1 MIQRKKLSMID
12 WIRRKYGDIILSL
25 SILLMG
31 SGDTKS
37 DPLIRGRL
45 LIQDAHEPEQDAK
58 MPKGYKLVAITGIL
72 IVPATDERMANGQLN
87 DVIGT
92 LATQG
97 DFPVLTLSILASSSI
112 KEKTKGQD
120 LGNSFNLDIWKF

>member
-1 MIQRKKLSMID
+1 MLD
-12 WIRRKYGDIILSL
+12 WMQRKYGDIILSL

-31 SGDTKS
+31 SGSAKS

-45 LIQDAHEPEQDAK
+45 LIQDAHEQEQDAK
-58 MPKGYKLVAITGIL
+58 MPKGYKLVALTGIL

-97 DFPVLTLSILASSSI
+97 DFPVLTISVVASSSV
-112 KEKTKGQD
+112 KDKTKGQD
-120 LGNSFNLDIWKF
+120 LGNSFGLDIWKF